1 MVDKT
6 IYLNSG
12 KCGWGRCIFC
22 GWGAKETRVK
32 TIHELKKMIDDVFL
46 KEKFERLKIFN
57 SGSFLD
63 ERQIPRAFRS
73 YLVRKCEA
81 AGVKDIIIESRGEYL
96 TQQFADDM
104 KSDKV
109 KVTIGYGLEVA
120 DDEMLNKLQKGTTT
134 EAFTKASK
142 FLHDNGFGM
151 RAYVLVNA
159 PYTTRESLKK
169 TLEIAMK
176 HADSICL
183 MNWFPHGA
191 SKAFD
196 LWIEG
201 KWKPLTERQF
211 NEWTGEFKDKKVE
224 KYFDEFTFTPRWPME
239 KQTPIVGATEKELTH
254 PYYEVWQ
261 EYINGFWKPDKEKDV
276 LLLIPCAF
284 RKPYFNS
291 KLHKAIFSVLGKLP
305 INGRLQVC
313 AISSPGVIPY
323 EFVNNYPFNKYD
335 WPEWEETDEIKAKY
349 VSVTS
354 GRIERFL
361 GAHGKQ
367 WKKIYCYFKP
377 DSESY
382 IALKK
387 ACKKLNIKILNCI
400 TDKTYSEIKAEKNP
414 LSLPAAL
421 EDLKTAMKGP
431 D

>member
-1 MVDKT
+1 MDKV

-12 KCGWGRCIFC
+12 KCGWGNCIFC
-22 GWGAKETRVK
+22 GWGAKESRVK
-32 TIHELKKMIDDVFL
+32 TIHELKRMIDELFRT
-46 KEKFERLKIFN
+46 EKFDRLKVFN

-73 YLVRKCEA
+73 YLVRKCEQH
-81 AGVKDIIIESRGEYL
+81 GVKDLVVESRGEYL

-120 DDEMLNKLQKGTTT
+120 DDEMLKKLQKGTTT
-134 EAFTKASK
+134 EGFVKAAK

-159 PYTTRESLKK
+159 PYTTRESLRK
-169 TLEIAMK
+169 TVTVSME

-183 MNWFPHGA
+183 LNWFPHGA

-201 KWKPLTERQF
+201 KWKPITKKEF
-211 NEWTGEFKDKKVE
+211 DEWTDEFKDKKIE
-224 KYFDEFTFTPRWPME
+224 KYFEEFVFKPRWPTE
-239 KQTPIVGATEKELTH
+239 KQELIKGATEKELLH

-261 EYINGFWKPDKEKDV
+261 EYINGFWKPDEKKDV

-291 KLHKAIFSVLGKLP
+291 KLHKAIFSVLEKMP
-305 INGRLQVC
+305 IFARLQVC

-323 EFVNNYPFNKYD
+323 EYVNNYPFNRYD
-335 WPEWEETDEIKAKY
+335 WPEWEETDEIKKKY
-349 VSVTS
+349 IEVTEK
-354 GRIERFL
+354 RVENFL
-361 GAHGKQ
+361 ISHGKN
-367 WKKIYCYFKP
+367 WKKVYCYFKP

-382 IALKK
+382 LALEK

-400 TDKTYSEIKAEKNP
+400 TDKAYLEIKAEKNP
-414 LSLPAAL
+414 LSLPKAL
-421 EDLKTAMKGP
+421 EDLRTTLSA
-431 D
+431 